1 MNQRAT
7 QETTKETTQEKIL
20 VLWKVYPAITRRELA
35 AKIGITDDG
44 IKYHLNKLKLSGRI
58 KHIGPTK
65 AGQWETLK

>member
-7 QETTKETTQEKIL
+7 QEKIL
-20 VLWKVYPAITRRELA
+20 ALLKAHPAITRRELA
-35 AKIGITDDG
+35 AKIGITNDG